1 MASYPVDEFDNSVSE
16 RGPLGVHRKRKS
28 IVMAIV
34 APFLVFIGAG
44 ALAYGVVVYLWAQGG
59 GSGLPPLGDIAA
71 PSITKTAFVG
81 PTDNLSTLSPTPTAS
96 SSPKPKPAPTPTH
109 TAEPVHLDASVVVL
123 NGAKI
128 AGLAGTSADKIKAG
142 GFTAVTTGNLS
153 TNLPAANTVRY
164 SDAIYETTARQV
176 AALLGIATVEQGVT
190 PQGNISVILVSQP
203 AK

>member
-1 MASYPVDEFDNSVSE
+1 M
-16 RGPLGVHRKRKS
+16 GVHRKRKS
-28 IVMAIV
+28 VVMAIIT
-34 APFLVFIGAG
+34 PFLVFIGAG

-59 GSGLPPLGDIAA
+59 GSGMPPLGDIAA
-71 PSITKTAFVG
+71 PTITKTAFVG

-96 SSPKPKPAPTPTH
+96 SSPAPAPTPTQ

-128 AGLAGTSADKIKAG
+128 AGLAGTSADTIKAG
-142 GFTAVTTGNLS
+142 GFTAVTAGNIS

-190 PQGNISVILVSQP
+190 PQGDISVILVSKP

>member
-1 MASYPVDEFDNSVSE
+1 MPSYPQDEFDSAATE
-16 RGPLGVHRKRKS
+16 RGPVGVHRKRKS

-34 APFLVFIGAG
+34 TPFLVFLGAG

-71 PSITKTAFVG
+71 PTITQTAIVG
-81 PTDNLSTLSPTPTAS
+81 PTDSLATLSPTPTAS
-96 SSPKPKPAPTPTH
+96 SSPKPAPTPTH

-128 AGLAGTSADKIKAG
+128 VGLAGTSADKIKAG
-142 GFTAVTTGNLS
+142 GFTAVTAGNIS

-190 PQGNISVILVSQP
+190 PQGNVSVILVSKP

>member
-1 MASYPVDEFDNSVSE
+1 MPSYPVDEFDSAATE
-16 RGPLGVHRKRKS
+16 RGPVGVHRKRKS
-28 IVMAIV
+28 IVMAIIT
-34 APFLVFIGAG
+34 PFLVFLGAG
-44 ALAYGVVVYLWAQGG
+44 ALAYGVVVYLWAQDG

-71 PSITKTAFVG
+71 PTITKTAFVG

-96 SSPKPKPAPTPTH
+96 SSPAPTPTQ

-128 AGLAGTSADKIKAG
+128 AGLAGKNVDKLTAG
-142 GFTAVTTGNLS
+142 GFTAATAGNIS

-164 SDAIYETTARQV
+164 SDPIYETTAQQV

-190 PQGNISVILVSQP
+190 PEGSISVILVSDP

>member
-1 MASYPVDEFDNSVSE
+1 M
-16 RGPLGVHRKRKS
+16 GVHRKRKS

-34 APFLVFIGAG
+34 APLLVFIGAG

-59 GSGLPPLGDIAA
+59 GTGLPPIGDIAT
-71 PSITKTAFVG
+71 PTITQTAIVG

-96 SSPKPKPAPTPTH
+96 SSPKPKPTPPQ

-142 GFTAVTTGNLS
+142 GFTAVTVGNIS
-153 TNLPAANTVRY
+153 TNVPAANTVRY
-164 SDAIYETTARQV
+164 SDAIYEITARQV

-190 PQGNISVILVSQP
+190 PEGNISVILVSQP